1 MAESSR
7 KKVEKSNTILENKKE
22 DIENKQEKVDH
33 EKMQEE
39 IAGHDL
45 EMDRGR
51 LQQNLDSTIRD
62 NQREMENIGRDFQQ
76 KMENMNIEHLKN
88 VEDHRKETVEAK
100 EILDDKIEE
109 MSAEM
114 ESLTKKIADMD
125 VEIANLN
132 TTHKANKETLEMN
145 INEEFEEKIK
155 QIEEDNEQE
164 IKERDLAVRKLTQEK
179 NSLKNDIDD
188 LNNENENDMIQKSH
202 ENQEALEN
210 AVDEENKN
218 WRNKMANLQQEKANM
233 ERMLTDDITHLETK
247 LRDELLETDGKFKL
261 ILEGKQSDMDL
272 MKTKLKK
279 GIEEAKGHGK
289 ILKAEMRQ
297 KAVDNQNDMKIKL
310 NEKTMNMKEEHMKE
324 LNDAVRKETYNLQHQ
339 MNLREKN
346 HQFEMEKKATDL
358 AIIVESLTRALARKN

>member
-1 MAESSR
+1 
-7 KKVEKSNTILENKKE
+7 
-22 DIENKQEKVDH
+22 
-33 EKMQEE
+33 
-39 IAGHDL
+39 
-45 EMDRGR
+45 
-51 LQQNLDSTIRD
+51 
-62 NQREMENIGRDFQQ
+62 
-76 KMENMNIEHLKN
+76 
-88 VEDHRKETVEAK
+88 
-100 EILDDKIEE
+100 
-109 MSAEM
+109 M
-114 ESLTKKIADMD
+114 ESLTKKVADMD

-132 TTHKANKETLEMN
+132 TTHKADMQTLEMN

-164 IKERDLAVRKLTQEK
+164 IKERDLAARKLTQEK

-188 LNNENENDMIQKSH
+188 LNNENENDMIRQSH
-202 ENQEALEN
+202 ENQQALES

-218 WRNKMANLQQEKANM
+218 WRNKMDNLQQEKANM

-261 ILEGKQSDMDL
+261 ILEGKQSEMDL

-279 GIEEAKGHGK
+279 GIEEAKEHGK

-346 HQFEMEKKATDL
+346 HQFEMEKKAIDL
-358 AIIVESLTRALARKN
+358 AIMEESLTRALARKTEVERKLRTVDRHVTKDNLKKIAENEAKRAATLSKTMKMSRPSKY